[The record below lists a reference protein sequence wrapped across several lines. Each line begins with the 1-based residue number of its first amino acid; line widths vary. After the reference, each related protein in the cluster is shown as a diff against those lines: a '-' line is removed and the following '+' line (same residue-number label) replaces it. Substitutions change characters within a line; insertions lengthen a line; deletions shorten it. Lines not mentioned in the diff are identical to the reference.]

1 MEVKTVKKLICIAI
15 AMMLLLSAC
24 AGSAEVAPTPPPATT
39 APDTH
44 PPETDPPIT
53 EPPVTEPPETEPPPT
68 EPPMDPNPFLA
79 HEKFDAAKCASL
91 LGTWTMT
98 VTLDWQIQNLEL
110 FTGKTTFELHYT
122 FDENGYFRAWADQ
135 KEFDNA
141 IDDYEAAVI
150 DHMVDLRYITFKGP
164 LEYQGVE
171 EEEIIRRWMNGPELE
186 ARVECEEN
194 VAALNLYHRFKKL
207 LREGQYYVNGS
218 KLYTQISEDTFE
230 TNSFVAQKT
239 ALTLRSTD
247 QRGTYRDICLNFPLV
262 LWKSE

>member
-1 MEVKTVKKLICIAI
+1 M
-15 AMMLLLSAC
+15 
-24 AGSAEVAPTPPPATT
+24 
-39 APDTH
+39 
-44 PPETDPPIT
+44 
-53 EPPVTEPPETEPPPT
+53 
-68 EPPMDPNPFLA
+68 
-79 HEKFDAAKCASL
+79 
-91 LGTWTMT
+91 
-98 VTLDWQIQNLEL
+98 
-110 FTGKTTFELHYT
+110 
-122 FDENGYFRAWADQ
+122 
-135 KEFDNA
+135 
-141 IDDYEAAVI
+141 I